1 MLYADFESFLKPVDE
16 WSDDHTIVFLSGCI
30 AHHSIKEKKKKLSKD
45 DTKILQRS
53 VISRS
58 RSSW

>member
-30 AHHSIKEKKKKLSKD
+30 AYHSIKEKKKEVE
-45 DTKILQRS
+45 QGRY
-53 VISRS
+53 
-58 RSSW
+58 